1 MMKKISVKLSAALT
15 AAVFMIESSVY
26 AYAANKMPAN
36 MSSSFEKIFDFLFR
50 DSLDKMF
57 EKLSAD
63 DKLRAKTAILVVLFV
78 LIASAC
84 LITIFLMDKGKR
96 RELEDEDDG
105 DDLDCYCYDD
115 DCDG

>member
-1 MMKKISVKLSAALT
+1 MKKICAKFSAAFVV
-15 AAVFMIESSVY
+15 AVFMIESSLC
-26 AYAANKMPAN
+26 AFAANKMPAN
-36 MSSSFEKIFDFLFR
+36 MSSSFEKIFEFLFA

-96 RELEDEDDG
+96 CELDDEDDG
-105 DDLDCYCYDD
+105 ADLDPCCYDD
-115 DCDG
+115 DCDD

>member
-1 MMKKISVKLSAALT
+1 MIKKICVKLSAALT

-57 EKLSAD
+57 EKLSVD